1 MGIAGITFLFLPTE
15 ILNYTGENPSFF
27 NTIFIQIFGGLYFSF
42 ALINWMAKGNLIGGI
57 YSKPLAMGNFS
68 HFFIGSIT
76 LIKAA
81 FSMPE
86 MIHLWILGVI
96 YLVFAIPFALVAFGN
111 PLSKKVSSD

>member
-1 MGIAGITFLFLPTE
+1 MGITGTAFLFLPIE
-15 ILNYTGENPSFF
+15 ILNNIGENPSFF

-57 YSKPLAMGNFS
+57 YSKPLAIGNFS

-81 FSMPE
+81 FSVPE
-86 MIHLWILGVI
+86 MIYLWIIGLI
-96 YLVFAIPFALVAFGN
+96 YLIFAITFALVAFGN